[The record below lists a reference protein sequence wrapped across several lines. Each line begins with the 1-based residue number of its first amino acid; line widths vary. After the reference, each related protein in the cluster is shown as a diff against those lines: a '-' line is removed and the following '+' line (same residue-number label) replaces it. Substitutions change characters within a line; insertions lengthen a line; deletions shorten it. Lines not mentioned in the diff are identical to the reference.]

1 MTKQIN
7 DMTDAEFDKH
17 LKQEDTESELHKYD
31 NIFVDNP
38 IMNAKLDKQFESWAK
53 KGKKK

>member
-38 IMNAKLDKQFESWAK
+38 IMNAKLDKQFESWAN